1 MASIPEDR
9 PTRPIPR
16 VQILFRPPEFFNI
29 SWAVTS
35 RWGHGWSHLYGAST
49 NNMWVPFRN
58 CACISLWRWKRAS
71 TACRKP
77 RLPSPYKTLVP
88 RNRRPGCQQISHS
101 CMCHRV
107 SPPSWVRVCERR
119 LCRAVGAG
127 FSNDLR
133 ALSSCDITPYRA
145 KTHSRIRQVRNREL
159 RGRCWGIAIT
169 PQASVGNCTCASNLV
184 RRHPCN
190 STFHPYCIG
199 SIHAPIHTPGR
210 LVNLHAS

>member
-107 SPPSWVRVCERR
+107 SPPSWVRVWASSLSCGGSRVLQR
-119 LCRAVGAG
+119 LAGVVKLRYHPVPREDSFTYSPSQKSGASRAV
-127 FSNDLR
+127 L
-133 ALSSCDITPYRA
+133 
-145 KTHSRIRQVRNREL
+145 RNRHHAASL
-159 RGRCWGIAIT
+159 RGQLYLCFELGKKT
-169 PQASVGNCTCASNLV
+169 SM
-184 RRHPCN
+184 
-190 STFHPYCIG
+190 
-199 SIHAPIHTPGR
+199 
-210 LVNLHAS
+210 